1 MGLFERKIKCIYK
14 MNKKQYKEMKKFYKK
29 LGFSDKQCE
38 KLCGSCFGSEI
49 VVDESMPY
57 NDDWEFCKTLKNPPP
72 RPSTE
77 ARGRGLVN
85 RMVMSKSAVPDEE
98 GFCMEQEIC
107 AEPAPVGMPVPLMA
121 GAAMMSG
128 SMGAA
133 MPMGMNAAMFNTAK
147 THTAPENEQT
157 TPLDKPQAIFS
168 ANVNTASWSY
178 VRTKVLNGQF
188 IDKDFV
194 RIEELINSYPYKLK
208 KPKDDAL
215 FSVSVEKG
223 DCLWNDDAELMF
235 VGIKGKKAD
244 KKVKQNLAF
253 LVDVSGS
260 MEDSWILVQM
270 SIAAIVSKLGKG
282 DIISIIA
289 YSDNTTTVV
298 KNLECDDMGDCVKA
312 ILSIEGIGGCTYGS
326 EGLEN
331 AYKFLSE
338 NYDKEANNRVFIFTD
353 GDFNF
358 GITNEGGLSEYIK
371 KKRETGIYLS
381 VVGYGMSN
389 FKDDNMEAL
398 ARNGNG
404 NYTIVTNPADI
415 LDNLWEKLISN
426 LVTIAKDV
434 KISVEL
440 NPKFVKEYRLIG
452 YDARVLTQKEFNDTS
467 KAVDGIGSE
476 HNVAALIEFK
486 RGTAEKQYSSRYV
499 NTSTAD
505 NSEEFAFIE
514 IRYKDIDGNNLVFT
528 KAVTID
534 EIDNAESKNVKA
546 ASIIAAFGLCVK
558 KSEYAGKADKNLLK
572 ELTKENI
579 LTAED
584 DDDNYNHYSV
594 IKKYA
599 NE

>member
-1 MGLFERKIKCIYK
+1 MI
-14 MNKKQYKEMKKFYKK
+14 
-29 LGFSDKQCE
+29 
-38 KLCGSCFGSEI
+38 
-49 VVDESMPY
+49 
-57 NDDWEFCKTLKNPPP
+57 
-72 RPSTE
+72 
-77 ARGRGLVN
+77 
-85 RMVMSKSAVPDEE
+85 
-98 GFCMEQEIC
+98 
-107 AEPAPVGMPVPLMA
+107 
-121 GAAMMSG
+121 
-128 SMGAA
+128 
-133 MPMGMNAAMFNTAK
+133 
-147 THTAPENEQT
+147 
-157 TPLDKPQAIFS
+157 
-168 ANVNTASWSY
+168 
-178 VRTKVLNGQF
+178 
-188 IDKDFV
+188 
-194 RIEELINSYPYKLK
+194 
-208 KPKDDAL
+208 
-215 FSVSVEKG
+215 
-223 DCLWNDDAELMF
+223 
-235 VGIKGKKAD
+235 
-244 KKVKQNLAF
+244 
-253 LVDVSGS
+253 
-260 MEDSWILVQM
+260 
-270 SIAAIVSKLGKG
+270 
-282 DIISIIA
+282 
-289 YSDNTTTVV
+289 
-298 KNLECDDMGDCVKA
+298 
-312 ILSIEGIGGCTYGS
+312 
-326 EGLEN
+326 
-331 AYKFLSE
+331 
-338 NYDKEANNRVFIFTD
+338 
-353 GDFNF
+353 
-358 GITNEGGLSEYIK
+358 
-371 KKRETGIYLS
+371 
-381 VVGYGMSN
+381 
-389 FKDDNMEAL
+389 
-398 ARNGNG
+398 
-404 NYTIVTNPADI
+404 
-415 LDNLWEKLISN
+415 WEKLISN

>member
-1 MGLFERKIKCIYK
+1 MGLFSGKYVYS
-14 MNKKQYKEMKKFYKK
+14 MNKKQFKEMKKFYKK
-29 LGFSDKQCE
+29 LGYSEKQVD
-38 KLCGSCFGSEI
+38 KLCSKCFGADIVTDDKMSYSE
-49 VVDESMPY
+49 
-57 NDDWEFCKTLKNPPP
+57 DWEFYRRLN
-72 RPSTE
+72 RPEIPLRELAARSGGKCLARKAAPLDSGAVVDDE
-77 ARGRGLVN
+77 ADILEDV
-85 RMVMSKSAVPDEE
+85 
-98 GFCMEQEIC
+98 CC
-107 AEPAPVGMPVPLMA
+107 AEPPMP
-121 GAAMMSG
+121 GAAMG
-128 SMGAA
+128 GAP
-133 MPMGMNAAMFNTAK
+133 MPMMSMASMPMMRTAEFNTAK

-178 VRTKVLNGQF
+178 VRSNILKNRR

-208 KPKDDAL
+208 KPKGGDI

-223 DCLWNDDAELMF
+223 KCRWNDEAELMF

-260 MEDSWILVQM
+260 MEERWILVQM
-270 SIAAIVSKLGKG
+270 SLAAIISKLGKG

-289 YSDNTTTVV
+289 YSDETVTVV
-298 KNLECDDMGDCVKA
+298 KKLECSDLGDCVKA
-312 ILSIEGIGGCTYGS
+312 ILSIDGIGGCTNGS
-326 EGLEN
+326 EGMEN

-358 GITNEGGLSEYIK
+358 GITSEGGLSEYIK

-404 NYTIVTNPADI
+404 NYTMVTNPADI
-415 LDNLWEKLISN
+415 LDNLWEKLVSN

-440 NPKFVKEYRLIG
+440 NPKFVKNYRLIG
-452 YDARVLTQKEFNDTS
+452 YDARVLTQKEFNDTK
-467 KAVDGIGSE
+467 KAVDGIGSG
-476 HNVAALIEFK
+476 HNVAAIVEFVPGK
-486 RGTAEKQYSSRYV
+486 AEKQYSSRYV
-499 NTSTAD
+499 NTSVAD

-514 IRYKDIDGNNLVFT
+514 IRYKDTDGNNLVFT
-528 KAVTID
+528 KAVTKEEL
-534 EIDNAESKNVKA
+534 EISDSKNVDA
-546 ASIIAAFGLCVK
+546 AAVIAVFGLCVK
-558 KSEYAGKADKNLLK
+558 QSEYAGKADKKLLSELLK
-572 ELTKENI
+572 ENPLNEE
-579 LTAED
+579 ED
-584 DDDNYNHYSV
+584 DDIYSHYSV

-599 NE
+599 GN